1 MAEHAFP
8 QEPPQSGPD
17 QTFNFKVKDDDIV
30 DNSSWFISKIFGQLT
45 SIAHVFLEWMAL
57 LTPYCLTFAVACYLL
72 GPFSVVLG
80 KVRENVIV
88 ILYNLRMFISMI
100 FKVLTSMRYWENI
113 CVILENLCWF
123 CLQILEASKNFA
135 HSCFKWIT
143 VLASYSPTFSDYL
156 LGFFSLILLRVWE
169 NMIFILENL
178 RIIIATIFEV
188 LTNIRYWEISCAIL
202 ESLCFFTLQISDALI
217 NITHSFL
224 EFIRLLASCRSTVSC
239 YLFKSITVVVVRV
252 WEIMVAILDNL
263 HIFTAMMFEVF
274 TNIRYWEIS
283 CTIADNLRLFILKIS
298 DALTSITHHFLEFI
312 CLLVSCCSTVSCY
325 LFKSIS
331 VVVVRVWE
339 IMVAILDNL
348 RIFTAIMFEILT
360 NIRYWEISCTIAD
373 NLRLFILKIS
383 DALTSITHHFL
394 EFICLLVSCCSTVSC
409 YLFKS
414 ISVVVVSV
422 WKIMVAILDNLRIYT
437 AMMFE
442 VLTNIRYWKIT
453 CAILNNM
460 RLFILKISNVLA
472 SISHGCLQWIYL
484 LAPYCLT
491 VPCYLIESISVVLT
505 RLRDIMVAILDNLR
519 IFTSMMLE
527 VLTNIRYW
535 GISRAIL
542 DNLRLFISKTLD
554 SLTSFTHCLLEYI
567 YILASY
573 CLTVPCYVLKS
584 ISVVV
589 VKVWKRMVVILNN
602 LRIFTAMMF
611 EVLTNIR
618 YWETSCATLN
628 NLRLLI
634 LKISSAL
641 KSIIRLFLE
650 CIHILASFCL
660 TVPCY
665 VLKSISDVVF
675 RLWKIMVAILDNL
688 SIFSAMIFEVLT
700 NIRHWDIS
708 CSISDNLRL
717 FILKILDASS
727 SFTGR
732 FLEWIYLLALYCL
745 TVPCYVSTVV
755 AKLWEIITAILN
767 YLHLFILKISD
778 ALTGIT
784 HRSLEW
790 ISLLPSYCLTV
801 PCYVLKSIS
810 VVVAKLWEIL
820 AAISD
825 NLRLFIW
832 KIPEA
837 LTSIID
843 LLLKWI
849 NLPASY
855 CMITVPCFVL
865 KSISV
870 VAAKLWEIMMG
881 ILNSLRL
888 FIIGINDALTSITDH
903 LREWINLLALYCV
916 TIPFF
921 VLKSISAVVAR
932 LCEIM
937 VANLDNLRLF
947 IMKVS
952 DKLTSITHRFLEWII
967 RRMYDNDH
975 CGNKEGDQPVEGKTL
990 TARFI
995 S

>member
-1 MAEHAFP
+1 MTEHAFP
-8 QEPPQSGPD
+8 QELPQSGPD

-72 GPFSVVLG
+72 GSSSVVLG
-80 KVRENVIV
+80 KVRENMIV
-88 ILYNLRMFISMI
+88 IIYNLRMFISMI

-202 ESLCFFTLQISDALI
+202 ESLCFFTLQISNALI

-224 EFIRLLASCRSTVSC
+224 EFIRLLASCCSTVSC

-263 HIFTAMMFEVF
+263 RIFTAIMFEIL

-472 SISHGCLQWIYL
+472 SISYGCLQWIYL

-554 SLTSFTHCLLEYI
+554 SLI
-567 YILASY
+567 
-573 CLTVPCYVLKS
+573 
-584 ISVVV
+584 
-589 VKVWKRMVVILNN
+589 
-602 LRIFTAMMF
+602 
-611 EVLTNIR
+611 
-618 YWETSCATLN
+618 
-628 NLRLLI
+628 
-634 LKISSAL
+634 
-641 KSIIRLFLE
+641 
-650 CIHILASFCL
+650 
-660 TVPCY
+660 
-665 VLKSISDVVF
+665 
-675 RLWKIMVAILDNL
+675 
-688 SIFSAMIFEVLT
+688 
-700 NIRHWDIS
+700 
-708 CSISDNLRL
+708 
-717 FILKILDASS
+717 
-727 SFTGR
+727 R

-825 NLRLFIW
+825 NLRLFIL
-832 KIPEA
+832 KIPDA

-881 ILNSLRL
+881 ILDSLRL
-888 FIIGINDALTSITDH
+888 FIIGINDALTSITH
-903 LREWINLLALYCV
+903 HFLEWIYLLASYCLTV
-916 TIPFF
+916 PSY
-921 VLKSISAVVAR
+921 VLESISVFVTK
-932 LCEIM
+932 LWEMM
-937 VANLDNLRLF
+937 VALLDNLRLF

-952 DKLTSITHRFLEWII
+952 DKLTSITHRFLKWII

>member
-8 QEPPQSGPD
+8 QELPQSGPD

-224 EFIRLLASCRSTVSC
+224 EFIRLLASCCSTVSC

-472 SISHGCLQWIYL
+472 SISYGCLQWIYL

-554 SLTSFTHCLLEYI
+554 SLI
-567 YILASY
+567 
-573 CLTVPCYVLKS
+573 
-584 ISVVV
+584 
-589 VKVWKRMVVILNN
+589 
-602 LRIFTAMMF
+602 
-611 EVLTNIR
+611 
-618 YWETSCATLN
+618 
-628 NLRLLI
+628 
-634 LKISSAL
+634 
-641 KSIIRLFLE
+641 
-650 CIHILASFCL
+650 
-660 TVPCY
+660 
-665 VLKSISDVVF
+665 
-675 RLWKIMVAILDNL
+675 
-688 SIFSAMIFEVLT
+688 
-700 NIRHWDIS
+700 
-708 CSISDNLRL
+708 
-717 FILKILDASS
+717 
-727 SFTGR
+727 R

-881 ILNSLRL
+881 ILDSLRL
-888 FIIGINDALTSITDH
+888 FIIGINDALTSITH
-903 LREWINLLALYCV
+903 HFLEWIYLLASYCLTV
-916 TIPFF
+916 PSY
-921 VLKSISAVVAR
+921 VLESISVFVTK
-932 LCEIM
+932 LWEMM
-937 VANLDNLRLF
+937 VALLDNLRLF

-952 DKLTSITHRFLEWII
+952 DKLTSITHRFLKWII

>member
-8 QEPPQSGPD
+8 QELPQSGPD

-202 ESLCFFTLQISDALI
+202 ESLCFFTLQISNALI

-224 EFIRLLASCRSTVSC
+224 EFIRLLASCCSTVSC

-263 HIFTAMMFEVF
+263 RIFTAIMFEIL

-472 SISHGCLQWIYL
+472 SISYGCLQWIYL

-554 SLTSFTHCLLEYI
+554 SLI
-567 YILASY
+567 
-573 CLTVPCYVLKS
+573 
-584 ISVVV
+584 
-589 VKVWKRMVVILNN
+589 
-602 LRIFTAMMF
+602 
-611 EVLTNIR
+611 
-618 YWETSCATLN
+618 
-628 NLRLLI
+628 
-634 LKISSAL
+634 
-641 KSIIRLFLE
+641 
-650 CIHILASFCL
+650 
-660 TVPCY
+660 
-665 VLKSISDVVF
+665 
-675 RLWKIMVAILDNL
+675 
-688 SIFSAMIFEVLT
+688 
-700 NIRHWDIS
+700 
-708 CSISDNLRL
+708 
-717 FILKILDASS
+717 
-727 SFTGR
+727 R

-881 ILNSLRL
+881 ILDSLRL
-888 FIIGINDALTSITDH
+888 FIIGINDALTSITH
-903 LREWINLLALYCV
+903 HFLEWIYLLASYCLTV
-916 TIPFF
+916 PSY
-921 VLKSISAVVAR
+921 VLESISVFVTK
-932 LCEIM
+932 LWEMM
-937 VANLDNLRLF
+937 VALLDNLRLF

-952 DKLTSITHRFLEWII
+952 DKLTSITHRFLKWII

>member
-1 MAEHAFP
+1 MTEHAFP
-8 QEPPQSGPD
+8 QELPQSGPD

-100 FKVLTSMRYWENI
+100 FKVLTSMRYWENT
-113 CVILENLCWF
+113 CDILENLCWF
-123 CLQILEASKNFA
+123 CLQILKASKNFA

-143 VLASYSPTFSDYL
+143 VLASYSSTFSDYL
-156 LGFFSLILLRVWE
+156 LGFFSLILFRVWE
-169 NMIFILENL
+169 NMIFIQDNL

-202 ESLCFFTLQISDALI
+202 ESLRLFTSQISDALI

-224 EFIRLLASCRSTVSC
+224 EFIYLLASCCSTVSC
-239 YLFKSITVVVVRV
+239 YLLTSIATMVVRV

-263 HIFTAMMFEVF
+263 RIFTAMMFEVLR
-274 TNIRYWEIS
+274 NIRYWEIS
-283 CTIADNLRLFILKIS
+283 CTILDNLLLFILKIS
-298 DALTSITHHFLEFI
+298 DALTSITHRLLEFI
-312 CLLVSCCSTVSCY
+312 YLLASCCSTVSCY
-325 LFKSIS
+325 LLTSIAA
-331 VVVVRVWE
+331 VVVRVWE

-348 RIFTAIMFEILT
+348 RIFTA
-360 NIRYWEISCTIAD
+360 
-373 NLRLFILKIS
+373 
-383 DALTSITHHFL
+383 
-394 EFICLLVSCCSTVSC
+394 
-409 YLFKS
+409 
-414 ISVVVVSV
+414 
-422 WKIMVAILDNLRIYT
+422 
-437 AMMFE
+437 
-442 VLTNIRYWKIT
+442 
-453 CAILNNM
+453 
-460 RLFILKISNVLA
+460 
-472 SISHGCLQWIYL
+472 
-484 LAPYCLT
+484 
-491 VPCYLIESISVVLT
+491 
-505 RLRDIMVAILDNLR
+505 
-519 IFTSMMLE
+519 
-527 VLTNIRYW
+527 
-535 GISRAIL
+535 
-542 DNLRLFISKTLD
+542 
-554 SLTSFTHCLLEYI
+554 
-567 YILASY
+567 
-573 CLTVPCYVLKS
+573 
-584 ISVVV
+584 
-589 VKVWKRMVVILNN
+589 
-602 LRIFTAMMF
+602 MMF

-618 YWETSCATLN
+618 YWEISCATLN
-628 NLRLLI
+628 NLRWLI
-634 LKISSAL
+634 LKISSVL
-641 KSIIRLFLE
+641 KSIIHRFLE
-650 CIHILASFCL
+650 CIEILASFCL
-660 TVPCY
+660 TVPCH
-665 VLKSISDVVF
+665 VLKSISAVFF
-675 RLWKIMVAILDNL
+675 RLWKTMVAILDNL
-688 SIFSAMIFEVLT
+688 SIFSAMMFEVLT

-732 FLEWIYLLALYCL
+732 FLEWIYLLASYCL
-745 TVPCYVSTVV
+745 AVPCYISTVV
-755 AKLWEIITAILN
+755 AKLWEIIVAILN
-767 YLHLFILKISD
+767 YLRFFILKISD

-790 ISLLPSYCLTV
+790 IFLLPSYCLTV

-881 ILNSLRL
+881 ILDNLRL
-888 FIIGINDALTSITDH
+888 FIIGINDALKHHFKHHITH
-903 LREWINLLALYCV
+903 HFLEWINLLALYCV
-916 TIPFF
+916 TVPFF

-932 LCEIM
+932 LCEIL

-952 DKLTSITHRFLEWII
+952 DELTRLTRRFLEWII
-967 RRMYDNDH
+967 GRMYDNDH
-975 CGNKEGDQPVEGKTL
+975 CGTKEGDQPIEGKTL

>member
-1 MAEHAFP
+1 MTEHAFP
-8 QEPPQSGPD
+8 QELPQSGPD

-72 GPFSVVLG
+72 GSSSVVLS
-80 KVRENVIV
+80 KVRENMIV
-88 ILYNLRMFISMI
+88 IIYNLRMFISMI
-100 FKVLTSMRYWENI
+100 FKVLTSMRYWENT

-123 CLQILEASKNFA
+123 CLQILKASKNFA

-169 NMIFILENL
+169 NMIFIQDNL

-202 ESLCFFTLQISDALI
+202 ESLRLFTSQISDALI

-224 EFIRLLASCRSTVSC
+224 EFIYLLA
-239 YLFKSITVVVVRV
+239 
-252 WEIMVAILDNL
+252 
-263 HIFTAMMFEVF
+263 
-274 TNIRYWEIS
+274 
-283 CTIADNLRLFILKIS
+283 
-298 DALTSITHHFLEFI
+298 
-312 CLLVSCCSTVSCY
+312 SCCSTVSCY
-325 LFKSIS
+325 LLTSIAT
-331 VVVVRVWE
+331 VVVRVWE

-348 RIFTAIMFEILT
+348 RIFTAMMFEVLR
-360 NIRYWEISCTIAD
+360 NIRYWEISCTILD
-373 NLRLFILKIS
+373 NLLLFILKIS
-383 DALTSITHHFL
+383 DALTSITHRLL
-394 EFICLLVSCCSTVSC
+394 EFIYLLASCCSTVSC
-409 YLFKS
+409 YLLTS
-414 ISVVVVSV
+414 IATVVVRV
-422 WKIMVAILDNLRIYT
+422 W
-437 AMMFE
+437 E
-442 VLTNIRYWKIT
+442 
-453 CAILNNM
+453 
-460 RLFILKISNVLA
+460 
-472 SISHGCLQWIYL
+472 
-484 LAPYCLT
+484 
-491 VPCYLIESISVVLT
+491 
-505 RLRDIMVAILDNLR
+505 IMVAILDNLR
-519 IFTSMMLE
+519 IFTAMMFE
-527 VLTNIRYW
+527 VLRNIRYW
-535 GISRAIL
+535 EISCTIL
-542 DNLRLFISKTLD
+542 DNLLLFILKISD
-554 SLTSFTHCLLEYI
+554 ALTSITHRLLEFI
-567 YILASY
+567 YLLASCCSTVSCY
-573 CLTVPCYVLKS
+573 LLTS
-584 ISVVV
+584 IATVVV
-589 VKVWKRMVVILNN
+589 RVWEIMVAILDN

-618 YWETSCATLN
+618 YWEISCATLN
-628 NLRLLI
+628 NLRWLI

-641 KSIIRLFLE
+641 KSIIHRFLE
-650 CIHILASFCL
+650 CIDILASFCL
-660 TVPCY
+660 TVPCH
-665 VLKSISDVVF
+665 VLKSISAIFF

-688 SIFSAMIFEVLT
+688 SIFSAMMFELLT

-732 FLEWIYLLALYCL
+732 FLEWIYLLASYCL
-745 TVPCYVSTVV
+745 AVPCYISTVV
-755 AKLWEIITAILN
+755 AKLWEIIVAILN
-767 YLHLFILKISD
+767 YLRFFILKISD

-784 HRSLEW
+784 NRSLEW
-790 ISLLPSYCLTV
+790 IFLLPSYCLTV

-825 NLRLFIW
+825 NLRLFIL

-881 ILNSLRL
+881 ILDNLRL
-888 FIIGINDALTSITDH
+888 FIIGINDALKHHFKHHITH
-903 LREWINLLALYCV
+903 HFLEWINLLALYCV
-916 TIPFF
+916 TVPFF

-932 LCEIM
+932 LCEIL

-952 DKLTSITHRFLEWII
+952 DELTRLTRRFLEWII
-967 RRMYDNDH
+967 GRMYDNDH
-975 CGNKEGDQPVEGKTL
+975 CGTKEGDQPIEGKTL

>member
-1 MAEHAFP
+1 MTEHAFP
-8 QEPPQSGPD
+8 QELPQSGPD

-72 GPFSVVLG
+72 GSSSVFLG
-80 KVRENVIV
+80 KVRENMIV

-123 CLQILEASKNFA
+123 CLQILGASKNFA
-135 HSCFKWIT
+135 HSCFEWIT

-178 RIIIATIFEV
+178 RIIIASIFEV

-202 ESLCFFTLQISDALI
+202 ESLRFFTWQISDALI

-224 EFIRLLASCRSTVSC
+224 EFICLPASCRSTVSR
-239 YLFKSITVVVVRV
+239 YLLMSI
-252 WEIMVAILDNL
+252 A
-263 HIFTAMMFEVF
+263 
-274 TNIRYWEIS
+274 
-283 CTIADNLRLFILKIS
+283 
-298 DALTSITHHFLEFI
+298 
-312 CLLVSCCSTVSCY
+312 
-325 LFKSIS
+325 

-348 RIFTAIMFEILT
+348 RIFTAMMFEVLT

-414 ISVVVVSV
+414 IAVVVVRV
-422 WKIMVAILDNLRIYT
+422 WKIMVAILDSLRIYT

-453 CAILNNM
+453 CAILNNV

-472 SISHGCLQWIYL
+472 SISYVCLRWIYL

-554 SLTSFTHCLLEYI
+554 SLTSVTHCLLEYI
-567 YILASY
+567 YIY

-634 LKISSAL
+634 LKISNAL
-641 KSIIRLFLE
+641 KSIIRLCLE
-650 CIHILASFCL
+650 CIDILASFCL

-688 SIFSAMIFEVLT
+688 SIFSAMMFEVLT

-708 CSISDNLRL
+708 CSISHNLRL

-755 AKLWEIITAILN
+755 AKLWEIIMAILN
-767 YLHLFILKISD
+767 YRHLFILKISD
-778 ALTGIT
+778 VLTGIT

-825 NLRLFIW
+825 NLRLFIL
-832 KIPEA
+832 KIPET

-888 FIIGINDALTSITDH
+888 FVIGINNALTSITHH
-903 LREWINLLALYCV
+903 LREWINLLALYCITV
-916 TIPFF
+916 PFF

-952 DKLTSITHRFLEWII
+952 DKLTSITRRFLEWII

>member
-8 QEPPQSGPD
+8 QELPQSGPD

-72 GPFSVVLG
+72 GSSSVVLG
-80 KVRENVIV
+80 KVRENMIV
-88 ILYNLRMFISMI
+88 IIYNLRMFISMI

-202 ESLCFFTLQISDALI
+202 ESLRLFTSQISDALI

-224 EFIRLLASCRSTVSC
+224 EFIYLLASCCSTVSC
-239 YLFKSITVVVVRV
+239 YLLTSIATMVVRV

-263 HIFTAMMFEVF
+263 RIFTAMMFEVLR
-274 TNIRYWEIS
+274 NIRYWEIS
-283 CTIADNLRLFILKIS
+283 CTILDNLLLFILKIS
-298 DALTSITHHFLEFI
+298 DALTSITHRLLEFI
-312 CLLVSCCSTVSCY
+312 YLLASCCSTVSCY
-325 LFKSIS
+325 LLTSIAA
-331 VVVVRVWE
+331 VVVRVWE

-348 RIFTAIMFEILT
+348 RIFTA
-360 NIRYWEISCTIAD
+360 
-373 NLRLFILKIS
+373 
-383 DALTSITHHFL
+383 
-394 EFICLLVSCCSTVSC
+394 
-409 YLFKS
+409 
-414 ISVVVVSV
+414 
-422 WKIMVAILDNLRIYT
+422 
-437 AMMFE
+437 
-442 VLTNIRYWKIT
+442 
-453 CAILNNM
+453 
-460 RLFILKISNVLA
+460 
-472 SISHGCLQWIYL
+472 
-484 LAPYCLT
+484 
-491 VPCYLIESISVVLT
+491 
-505 RLRDIMVAILDNLR
+505 
-519 IFTSMMLE
+519 
-527 VLTNIRYW
+527 
-535 GISRAIL
+535 
-542 DNLRLFISKTLD
+542 
-554 SLTSFTHCLLEYI
+554 
-567 YILASY
+567 
-573 CLTVPCYVLKS
+573 
-584 ISVVV
+584 
-589 VKVWKRMVVILNN
+589 
-602 LRIFTAMMF
+602 MMF

-618 YWETSCATLN
+618 YWEISCATLN
-628 NLRLLI
+628 NLRWLI
-634 LKISSAL
+634 LKISSVL
-641 KSIIRLFLE
+641 KSIIHRFLE
-650 CIHILASFCL
+650 CIEILASFCL
-660 TVPCY
+660 TVPCH
-665 VLKSISDVVF
+665 VLKSISAVFF
-675 RLWKIMVAILDNL
+675 RLWKTMVAILDNL
-688 SIFSAMIFEVLT
+688 SIFSAMMFEVLT

-732 FLEWIYLLALYCL
+732 FLEWIYLLASYCL
-745 TVPCYVSTVV
+745 AVPCYISTVV
-755 AKLWEIITAILN
+755 AKLWEIIVAILN
-767 YLHLFILKISD
+767 YLRFFILKISD

-790 ISLLPSYCLTV
+790 IFLLPSYCLTV

-825 NLRLFIW
+825 NLRLFIL
-832 KIPEA
+832 KIPDA

-881 ILNSLRL
+881 ILDNLRL
-888 FIIGINDALTSITDH
+888 FIIGINDALKHHFKHHITH
-903 LREWINLLALYCV
+903 HFLEWINLLALYCV
-916 TIPFF
+916 TVPFF

-932 LCEIM
+932 LCEIL

-952 DKLTSITHRFLEWII
+952 DELTRLTRRFLEWII
-967 RRMYDNDH
+967 GRMYDNDH
-975 CGNKEGDQPVEGKTL
+975 CGTKEGDQPIEGKTL

>member
-8 QEPPQSGPD
+8 QELPQSGPD

-100 FKVLTSMRYWENI
+100 FKVLTSMRYWENT
-113 CVILENLCWF
+113 CVIMENLCWF
-123 CLQILEASKNFA
+123 CLQILKASKNFA

-143 VLASYSPTFSDYL
+143 VLASYSPTFSYYL

-169 NMIFILENL
+169 NMIFIQDNL

-202 ESLCFFTLQISDALI
+202 ESLRLFTSQISDALI

-224 EFIRLLASCRSTVSC
+224 EFVCLLASCRSTVSC
-239 YLFKSITVVVVRV
+239 YLFKSIAVVVVGV

-263 HIFTAMMFEVF
+263 CIFTAMMFEVLR
-274 TNIRYWEIS
+274 NIRYWEIS
-283 CTIADNLRLFILKIS
+283 CTILDNLLLFILKIS
-298 DALTSITHHFLEFI
+298 DALTSITHRLLEFI
-312 CLLVSCCSTVSCY
+312 YLLASCCSTVSCY
-325 LFKSIS
+325 LLTSIAA
-331 VVVVRVWE
+331 VVVRVWE

-348 RIFTAIMFEILT
+348 RIFTA
-360 NIRYWEISCTIAD
+360 
-373 NLRLFILKIS
+373 
-383 DALTSITHHFL
+383 
-394 EFICLLVSCCSTVSC
+394 
-409 YLFKS
+409 
-414 ISVVVVSV
+414 
-422 WKIMVAILDNLRIYT
+422 
-437 AMMFE
+437 
-442 VLTNIRYWKIT
+442 
-453 CAILNNM
+453 
-460 RLFILKISNVLA
+460 
-472 SISHGCLQWIYL
+472 
-484 LAPYCLT
+484 
-491 VPCYLIESISVVLT
+491 
-505 RLRDIMVAILDNLR
+505 
-519 IFTSMMLE
+519 
-527 VLTNIRYW
+527 
-535 GISRAIL
+535 
-542 DNLRLFISKTLD
+542 
-554 SLTSFTHCLLEYI
+554 
-567 YILASY
+567 
-573 CLTVPCYVLKS
+573 
-584 ISVVV
+584 
-589 VKVWKRMVVILNN
+589 
-602 LRIFTAMMF
+602 MMF

-618 YWETSCATLN
+618 YWEISCATLN

-641 KSIIRLFLE
+641 KSIIHRFLE
-650 CIHILASFCL
+650 CIDILASFCL
-660 TVPCY
+660 TVPCH
-665 VLKSISDVVF
+665 VLKSISAVFF
-675 RLWKIMVAILDNL
+675 RLWKIMVAILDSL
-688 SIFSAMIFEVLT
+688 SIFSAMMFEVLT

-732 FLEWIYLLALYCL
+732 FLEWIYLLASYCL
-745 TVPCYVSTVV
+745 AVPCYISTVV
-755 AKLWEIITAILN
+755 AKLWEIIVAILI
-767 YLHLFILKISD
+767 YLRFFILKISD

-790 ISLLPSYCLTV
+790 IFLLPSYCLTV

-825 NLRLFIW
+825 NLRLFIL
-832 KIPEA
+832 KIPDA

-881 ILNSLRL
+881 ILDNLRL
-888 FIIGINDALTSITDH
+888 FIIGINDALRHHFKHHITH
-903 LREWINLLALYCV
+903 HFLEWINLLALYCV
-916 TIPFF
+916 TVPFF

-932 LCEIM
+932 LCEIL

-952 DKLTSITHRFLEWII
+952 DELTRLTRRFLEWII
-967 RRMYDNDH
+967 GRMYDNDH
-975 CGNKEGDQPVEGKTL
+975 CGTKEGDQPIEGKTL

>member
-1 MAEHAFP
+1 MTEHAFP
-8 QEPPQSGPD
+8 QELPQSGPD

-72 GPFSVVLG
+72 GSSSVVLG
-80 KVRENVIV
+80 KVRENMIV
-88 ILYNLRMFISMI
+88 IIYNLRMFISMI

-202 ESLCFFTLQISDALI
+202 ESLRLFTSQISDALI

-224 EFIRLLASCRSTVSC
+224 EFIYLLASCCSTVSC
-239 YLFKSITVVVVRV
+239 YLLTSIATMVVRV

-263 HIFTAMMFEVF
+263 RIFTAMMFEVLR
-274 TNIRYWEIS
+274 NIRYWEIS
-283 CTIADNLRLFILKIS
+283 CTILDNLLLFILKIS
-298 DALTSITHHFLEFI
+298 DALTSITHRLLEFI
-312 CLLVSCCSTVSCY
+312 YLLASCCSTVSCY
-325 LFKSIS
+325 LLTSIAA
-331 VVVVRVWE
+331 VVVRVWE

-348 RIFTAIMFEILT
+348 RIFTA
-360 NIRYWEISCTIAD
+360 
-373 NLRLFILKIS
+373 
-383 DALTSITHHFL
+383 
-394 EFICLLVSCCSTVSC
+394 
-409 YLFKS
+409 
-414 ISVVVVSV
+414 
-422 WKIMVAILDNLRIYT
+422 
-437 AMMFE
+437 
-442 VLTNIRYWKIT
+442 
-453 CAILNNM
+453 
-460 RLFILKISNVLA
+460 
-472 SISHGCLQWIYL
+472 
-484 LAPYCLT
+484 
-491 VPCYLIESISVVLT
+491 
-505 RLRDIMVAILDNLR
+505 
-519 IFTSMMLE
+519 
-527 VLTNIRYW
+527 
-535 GISRAIL
+535 
-542 DNLRLFISKTLD
+542 
-554 SLTSFTHCLLEYI
+554 
-567 YILASY
+567 
-573 CLTVPCYVLKS
+573 
-584 ISVVV
+584 
-589 VKVWKRMVVILNN
+589 
-602 LRIFTAMMF
+602 MMF

-618 YWETSCATLN
+618 YWEISCATLN
-628 NLRLLI
+628 NLRWLI
-634 LKISSAL
+634 LKISSVL
-641 KSIIRLFLE
+641 KSIIHRFLE
-650 CIHILASFCL
+650 CIEILASFCL
-660 TVPCY
+660 TVPCH
-665 VLKSISDVVF
+665 VLKSISAVFF
-675 RLWKIMVAILDNL
+675 RLWKTMVAILDNL
-688 SIFSAMIFEVLT
+688 SIFSAMMFEVLT

-732 FLEWIYLLALYCL
+732 FLEWIYLLASYCL
-745 TVPCYVSTVV
+745 AVPCYISTVV
-755 AKLWEIITAILN
+755 AKLWEIIVAILN
-767 YLHLFILKISD
+767 YLRFFILKISD

-790 ISLLPSYCLTV
+790 IFLLPSYCLTV

-825 NLRLFIW
+825 NLRLFIL
-832 KIPEA
+832 KIPDA

-881 ILNSLRL
+881 ILDNLRL
-888 FIIGINDALTSITDH
+888 FIIGINDALKHHFKHHITH
-903 LREWINLLALYCV
+903 HFLEWINLLALYCV
-916 TIPFF
+916 TVPFF

-932 LCEIM
+932 LCEIL

-952 DKLTSITHRFLEWII
+952 DELTRLTRRFLEWII
-967 RRMYDNDH
+967 GRMYDNDH
-975 CGNKEGDQPVEGKTL
+975 CGTKEGDQPIEGKTL

>member
-1 MAEHAFP
+1 M
-8 QEPPQSGPD
+8 
-17 QTFNFKVKDDDIV
+17 
-30 DNSSWFISKIFGQLT
+30 
-45 SIAHVFLEWMAL
+45 
-57 LTPYCLTFAVACYLL
+57 
-72 GPFSVVLG
+72 
-80 KVRENVIV
+80 IV

-100 FKVLTSMRYWENI
+100 FKVLTSRRYWENI

-123 CLQILEASKNFA
+123 CLQILGASKNFA
-135 HSCFKWIT
+135 HSCFEWIT

-178 RIIIATIFEV
+178 RIIIASIFEV

-202 ESLCFFTLQISDALI
+202 ESLRFFTWQISDALI

-224 EFIRLLASCRSTVSC
+224 EFICLPASCRSTVSR
-239 YLFKSITVVVVRV
+239 YLLMSI
-252 WEIMVAILDNL
+252 A
-263 HIFTAMMFEVF
+263 
-274 TNIRYWEIS
+274 
-283 CTIADNLRLFILKIS
+283 
-298 DALTSITHHFLEFI
+298 
-312 CLLVSCCSTVSCY
+312 
-325 LFKSIS
+325 

-348 RIFTAIMFEILT
+348 RIFTA
-360 NIRYWEISCTIAD
+360 
-373 NLRLFILKIS
+373 
-383 DALTSITHHFL
+383 
-394 EFICLLVSCCSTVSC
+394 
-409 YLFKS
+409 
-414 ISVVVVSV
+414 
-422 WKIMVAILDNLRIYT
+422 
-437 AMMFE
+437 
-442 VLTNIRYWKIT
+442 
-453 CAILNNM
+453 
-460 RLFILKISNVLA
+460 
-472 SISHGCLQWIYL
+472 
-484 LAPYCLT
+484 
-491 VPCYLIESISVVLT
+491 
-505 RLRDIMVAILDNLR
+505 
-519 IFTSMMLE
+519 MMLE

-554 SLTSFTHCLLEYI
+554 SLTSVTHCLLEYI
-567 YILASY
+567 YIY

-634 LKISSAL
+634 LKISNAL
-641 KSIIRLFLE
+641 KSIIRLCLE
-650 CIHILASFCL
+650 CIDILASFCL

-688 SIFSAMIFEVLT
+688 SIFSAMMFEVLT

-755 AKLWEIITAILN
+755 AKLWEIIMATLN

-825 NLRLFIW
+825 NLRLFIL
-832 KIPEA
+832 KIPET

-870 VAAKLWEIMMG
+870 VAPKLWEIMMG

-888 FIIGINDALTSITDH
+888 FVIGINNALTSITHH
-903 LREWINLLALYCV
+903 LREWINLLALYCITV
-916 TIPFF
+916 PFF

-952 DKLTSITHRFLEWII
+952 DKLTSITHRYLEWII

>member
-8 QEPPQSGPD
+8 QELPQSGPD
-17 QTFNFKVKDDDIV
+17 QTFNFKVKHDDIV
-30 DNSSWFISKIFGQLT
+30 DNSSWFISKIFGQFT

-72 GPFSVVLG
+72 GSSSVVLG
-80 KVRENVIV
+80 KVRENMIV

-100 FKVLTSMRYWENI
+100 FKVLTSRRYWENI

-202 ESLCFFTLQISDALI
+202 ESLCFFTLQISNALI

-224 EFIRLLASCRSTVSC
+224 EFIRLLASCCSTVSC

-472 SISHGCLQWIYL
+472 SISYGCLQWIYL

-554 SLTSFTHCLLEYI
+554 SLI
-567 YILASY
+567 
-573 CLTVPCYVLKS
+573 
-584 ISVVV
+584 
-589 VKVWKRMVVILNN
+589 
-602 LRIFTAMMF
+602 
-611 EVLTNIR
+611 
-618 YWETSCATLN
+618 
-628 NLRLLI
+628 
-634 LKISSAL
+634 
-641 KSIIRLFLE
+641 
-650 CIHILASFCL
+650 
-660 TVPCY
+660 
-665 VLKSISDVVF
+665 
-675 RLWKIMVAILDNL
+675 
-688 SIFSAMIFEVLT
+688 
-700 NIRHWDIS
+700 
-708 CSISDNLRL
+708 
-717 FILKILDASS
+717 
-727 SFTGR
+727 R

-881 ILNSLRL
+881 ILDSLRL
-888 FIIGINDALTSITDH
+888 FIIGINDALTSITH
-903 LREWINLLALYCV
+903 HFLEWIYLLASYCLTV
-916 TIPFF
+916 PSY
-921 VLKSISAVVAR
+921 VLESISVFVTK
-932 LCEIM
+932 LWEMM
-937 VANLDNLRLF
+937 VALLDNLRLF

-952 DKLTSITHRFLEWII
+952 DKLTSITHRFLKWII

>member
-8 QEPPQSGPD
+8 QELPQSGPD

-224 EFIRLLASCRSTVSC
+224 EFIRLLASCCSTVSC

-472 SISHGCLQWIYL
+472 SISYGCLQWIYL

-554 SLTSFTHCLLEYI
+554 SLI
-567 YILASY
+567 
-573 CLTVPCYVLKS
+573 
-584 ISVVV
+584 
-589 VKVWKRMVVILNN
+589 
-602 LRIFTAMMF
+602 
-611 EVLTNIR
+611 
-618 YWETSCATLN
+618 
-628 NLRLLI
+628 
-634 LKISSAL
+634 
-641 KSIIRLFLE
+641 
-650 CIHILASFCL
+650 
-660 TVPCY
+660 
-665 VLKSISDVVF
+665 
-675 RLWKIMVAILDNL
+675 
-688 SIFSAMIFEVLT
+688 
-700 NIRHWDIS
+700 
-708 CSISDNLRL
+708 
-717 FILKILDASS
+717 
-727 SFTGR
+727 R

-881 ILNSLRL
+881 ILDSLRL
-888 FIIGINDALTSITDH
+888 FIIGINDALTSITH
-903 LREWINLLALYCV
+903 HFLEWIYLLASYCLTV
-916 TIPFF
+916 PSY
-921 VLKSISAVVAR
+921 VLESISVFVTK
-932 LCEIM
+932 LWEMM
-937 VANLDNLRLF
+937 VALLDNLRLF

-952 DKLTSITHRFLEWII
+952 DKLTSITHRFLKWII
-967 RRMYDNDH
+967 RCMYDNDH
-975 CGNKEGDQPVEGKTL
+975 CGNKECDQPVEGKTL

>member
-1 MAEHAFP
+1 MTEHAFP
-8 QEPPQSGPD
+8 QELPQSGPD

-72 GPFSVVLG
+72 GSSSVFLG
-80 KVRENVIV
+80 KVRENMIV

-123 CLQILEASKNFA
+123 CLQILGASKNFA
-135 HSCFKWIT
+135 HSCFEWIT

-169 NMIFILENL
+169 NMIFFLENL
-178 RIIIATIFEV
+178 RIIIASIFEV

-224 EFIRLLASCRSTVSC
+224 EFIRLLASCCSTVSC

-263 HIFTAMMFEVF
+263 RIFTAMMFEV
-274 TNIRYWEIS
+274 
-283 CTIADNLRLFILKIS
+283 
-298 DALTSITHHFLEFI
+298 
-312 CLLVSCCSTVSCY
+312 
-325 LFKSIS
+325 
-331 VVVVRVWE
+331 
-339 IMVAILDNL
+339 
-348 RIFTAIMFEILT
+348 LT

-414 ISVVVVSV
+414 IAVVVVRV
-422 WKIMVAILDNLRIYT
+422 WKIMVAILDSLRIYT

-453 CAILNNM
+453 CAILNNV

-472 SISHGCLQWIYL
+472 SISYVCLRWIYL

-554 SLTSFTHCLLEYI
+554 SLTSVTHCLLEYI
-567 YILASY
+567 YIY

-634 LKISSAL
+634 LKISNAL
-641 KSIIRLFLE
+641 KSIIRLCLE
-650 CIHILASFCL
+650 CIDILASFCL

-688 SIFSAMIFEVLT
+688 SIFSAMMFEVLT

-708 CSISDNLRL
+708 CSISHNLRL

-755 AKLWEIITAILN
+755 AKLWEIIMAILN
-767 YLHLFILKISD
+767 YRHLFILKISD
-778 ALTGIT
+778 VLTGIT

-825 NLRLFIW
+825 NLRLFIL
-832 KIPEA
+832 KIPET

-888 FIIGINDALTSITDH
+888 FVIGINNALTSITHH
-903 LREWINLLALYCV
+903 LREWINLLALYCITV
-916 TIPFF
+916 PFF

-952 DKLTSITHRFLEWII
+952 DKLTSITRRFLEWII

>member
-8 QEPPQSGPD
+8 QELPQSGPD

-224 EFIRLLASCRSTVSC
+224 EFIRLLASCCSTVSC

-263 HIFTAMMFEVF
+263 RIFTAIMFEIL

-460 RLFILKISNVLA
+460 RLFILKISNVLV
-472 SISHGCLQWIYL
+472 SISYGCLQWIYL

-554 SLTSFTHCLLEYI
+554 SLI
-567 YILASY
+567 
-573 CLTVPCYVLKS
+573 
-584 ISVVV
+584 
-589 VKVWKRMVVILNN
+589 
-602 LRIFTAMMF
+602 
-611 EVLTNIR
+611 
-618 YWETSCATLN
+618 
-628 NLRLLI
+628 
-634 LKISSAL
+634 
-641 KSIIRLFLE
+641 
-650 CIHILASFCL
+650 
-660 TVPCY
+660 
-665 VLKSISDVVF
+665 
-675 RLWKIMVAILDNL
+675 
-688 SIFSAMIFEVLT
+688 
-700 NIRHWDIS
+700 
-708 CSISDNLRL
+708 
-717 FILKILDASS
+717 
-727 SFTGR
+727 R

-881 ILNSLRL
+881 ILDSLRL
-888 FIIGINDALTSITDH
+888 FIIGINDALTSITH
-903 LREWINLLALYCV
+903 HFLEWIYLLASYCLTV
-916 TIPFF
+916 PSY
-921 VLKSISAVVAR
+921 VLESISVFVTK
-932 LCEIM
+932 LWEMM
-937 VANLDNLRLF
+937 VALLDNLRLF

-952 DKLTSITHRFLEWII
+952 DKLTSITHRFLKWII

>member
-1 MAEHAFP
+1 MTEHAFP
-8 QEPPQSGPD
+8 QELPQSGPD

-45 SIAHVFLEWMAL
+45 SISHVFLEWMAL
-57 LTPYCLTFAVACYLL
+57 FTPYCLTFAVACYLL
-72 GPFSVVLG
+72 GSSSVVLG
-80 KVRENVIV
+80 KVRENMIV
-88 ILYNLRMFISMI
+88 IIYNLRMFISMI
-100 FKVLTSMRYWENI
+100 FKVLTSMRYWENT
-113 CVILENLCWF
+113 CVIMENLCWF
-123 CLQILEASKNFA
+123 CLQILKASKNFA

-143 VLASYSPTFSDYL
+143 VLASYSPTFSYYL

-178 RIIIATIFEV
+178 RIIIASIFEV

-202 ESLCFFTLQISDALI
+202 ESLRLFTSQISDALI

-224 EFIRLLASCRSTVSC
+224 EFVCLLASCRSTVSC
-239 YLFKSITVVVVRV
+239 YLFKSIAVVVVGV

-263 HIFTAMMFEVF
+263 CIFTAMMFEVLR
-274 TNIRYWEIS
+274 NIRYWEIS
-283 CTIADNLRLFILKIS
+283 CTILDNLLLFILKIS
-298 DALTSITHHFLEFI
+298 DALTSITHRLLEFI
-312 CLLVSCCSTVSCY
+312 YLLASCCSTVSCY
-325 LFKSIS
+325 LLTSIAA
-331 VVVVRVWE
+331 VVVRVWE

-348 RIFTAIMFEILT
+348 RIFTA
-360 NIRYWEISCTIAD
+360 
-373 NLRLFILKIS
+373 
-383 DALTSITHHFL
+383 
-394 EFICLLVSCCSTVSC
+394 
-409 YLFKS
+409 
-414 ISVVVVSV
+414 
-422 WKIMVAILDNLRIYT
+422 
-437 AMMFE
+437 
-442 VLTNIRYWKIT
+442 
-453 CAILNNM
+453 
-460 RLFILKISNVLA
+460 
-472 SISHGCLQWIYL
+472 
-484 LAPYCLT
+484 
-491 VPCYLIESISVVLT
+491 
-505 RLRDIMVAILDNLR
+505 
-519 IFTSMMLE
+519 
-527 VLTNIRYW
+527 
-535 GISRAIL
+535 
-542 DNLRLFISKTLD
+542 
-554 SLTSFTHCLLEYI
+554 
-567 YILASY
+567 
-573 CLTVPCYVLKS
+573 
-584 ISVVV
+584 
-589 VKVWKRMVVILNN
+589 
-602 LRIFTAMMF
+602 MMF

-618 YWETSCATLN
+618 YWEISCATLN

-641 KSIIRLFLE
+641 KSIIHRFLE
-650 CIHILASFCL
+650 CIDILASFCL
-660 TVPCY
+660 TVPCH
-665 VLKSISDVVF
+665 VLKSISAVFF

-688 SIFSAMIFEVLT
+688 SIFSAMMFEVLT

-755 AKLWEIITAILN
+755 AKLWEIIIAILN

-790 ISLLPSYCLTV
+790 ISLRPSYCLTV

-825 NLRLFIW
+825 NLRLFIL
-832 KIPEA
+832 KIPET

-881 ILNSLRL
+881 ILDNLRL
-888 FIIGINDALTSITDH
+888 FIIGINDALRHHFKHHITH
-903 LREWINLLALYCV
+903 HFLEWINLLALYCV
-916 TIPFF
+916 TVPFF

-932 LCEIM
+932 LCEIL

-952 DKLTSITHRFLEWII
+952 DELTRLTRRFLEWII
-967 RRMYDNDH
+967 GRMYDNDH
-975 CGNKEGDQPVEGKTL
+975 CGTKEGDQPIEGKTL

>member
-274 TNIRYWEIS
+274 
-283 CTIADNLRLFILKIS
+283 
-298 DALTSITHHFLEFI
+298 
-312 CLLVSCCSTVSCY
+312 
-325 LFKSIS
+325 
-331 VVVVRVWE
+331 
-339 IMVAILDNL
+339 
-348 RIFTAIMFEILT
+348 T

-937 VANLDNLRLF
+937 MANLDNLRLF

>member
-8 QEPPQSGPD
+8 QELPQSGPD

-224 EFIRLLASCRSTVSC
+224 EFIRLLASCCSTVSC

-460 RLFILKISNVLA
+460 RFFILKISNVLA
-472 SISHGCLQWIYL
+472 SISYGCLQWIYL

-554 SLTSFTHCLLEYI
+554 SLI
-567 YILASY
+567 
-573 CLTVPCYVLKS
+573 
-584 ISVVV
+584 
-589 VKVWKRMVVILNN
+589 
-602 LRIFTAMMF
+602 
-611 EVLTNIR
+611 
-618 YWETSCATLN
+618 
-628 NLRLLI
+628 
-634 LKISSAL
+634 
-641 KSIIRLFLE
+641 
-650 CIHILASFCL
+650 
-660 TVPCY
+660 
-665 VLKSISDVVF
+665 
-675 RLWKIMVAILDNL
+675 
-688 SIFSAMIFEVLT
+688 
-700 NIRHWDIS
+700 
-708 CSISDNLRL
+708 
-717 FILKILDASS
+717 
-727 SFTGR
+727 R

-881 ILNSLRL
+881 ILDSLRL
-888 FIIGINDALTSITDH
+888 FIIGINDALTSITH
-903 LREWINLLALYCV
+903 HFLEWIYLLASYCLTV
-916 TIPFF
+916 PSY
-921 VLKSISAVVAR
+921 VLESISVFVTK
-932 LCEIM
+932 LWEMM
-937 VANLDNLRLF
+937 VALLDNLRLF

-952 DKLTSITHRFLEWII
+952 DKLTSITHRFLKWII

>member
-8 QEPPQSGPD
+8 QELPQSGPD

-224 EFIRLLASCRSTVSC
+224 EFIRLLASCCSTVSC

-472 SISHGCLQWIYL
+472 SISYGCLQWIYL

-554 SLTSFTHCLLEYI
+554 SLI
-567 YILASY
+567 
-573 CLTVPCYVLKS
+573 
-584 ISVVV
+584 
-589 VKVWKRMVVILNN
+589 
-602 LRIFTAMMF
+602 
-611 EVLTNIR
+611 
-618 YWETSCATLN
+618 
-628 NLRLLI
+628 
-634 LKISSAL
+634 
-641 KSIIRLFLE
+641 
-650 CIHILASFCL
+650 
-660 TVPCY
+660 
-665 VLKSISDVVF
+665 
-675 RLWKIMVAILDNL
+675 
-688 SIFSAMIFEVLT
+688 
-700 NIRHWDIS
+700 
-708 CSISDNLRL
+708 
-717 FILKILDASS
+717 
-727 SFTGR
+727 R

-767 YLHLFILKISD
+767 YLYLFILKISD

-832 KIPEA
+832 KITEA

-881 ILNSLRL
+881 ILDSLRL
-888 FIIGINDALTSITDH
+888 FIIGINDALTSITH
-903 LREWINLLALYCV
+903 HFLEWIYLLASYCLTV
-916 TIPFF
+916 PSY
-921 VLKSISAVVAR
+921 VLESISVFVTK
-932 LCEIM
+932 LWEMM
-937 VANLDNLRLF
+937 VALLDNLRLF

-952 DKLTSITHRFLEWII
+952 DKLTSITHRFLKWII

>member
-8 QEPPQSGPD
+8 QELPQSGPD

-100 FKVLTSMRYWENI
+100 FKVLTSRRYWENI

-202 ESLCFFTLQISDALI
+202 ESLCFFTLQISNALI

-224 EFIRLLASCRSTVSC
+224 EFIRLLASCCSTVSC

-472 SISHGCLQWIYL
+472 SISYGCLQWIYL

-554 SLTSFTHCLLEYI
+554 SLI
-567 YILASY
+567 
-573 CLTVPCYVLKS
+573 
-584 ISVVV
+584 
-589 VKVWKRMVVILNN
+589 
-602 LRIFTAMMF
+602 
-611 EVLTNIR
+611 
-618 YWETSCATLN
+618 
-628 NLRLLI
+628 
-634 LKISSAL
+634 
-641 KSIIRLFLE
+641 
-650 CIHILASFCL
+650 
-660 TVPCY
+660 
-665 VLKSISDVVF
+665 
-675 RLWKIMVAILDNL
+675 
-688 SIFSAMIFEVLT
+688 
-700 NIRHWDIS
+700 
-708 CSISDNLRL
+708 
-717 FILKILDASS
+717 
-727 SFTGR
+727 R

-881 ILNSLRL
+881 ILDSLRL
-888 FIIGINDALTSITDH
+888 FIIGINDALTSITH
-903 LREWINLLALYCV
+903 HFLEWIYLLASYCLTV
-916 TIPFF
+916 PSY
-921 VLKSISAVVAR
+921 VLESISVFVTK
-932 LCEIM
+932 LWEMM
-937 VANLDNLRLF
+937 VALLDNLRLF

-952 DKLTSITHRFLEWII
+952 DKLTSITHRFLKWII

>member
-8 QEPPQSGPD
+8 QELPQSGPD

-224 EFIRLLASCRSTVSC
+224 EFIRLLASCCSTVSC

-472 SISHGCLQWIYL
+472 SISYGCLQWIYL

-554 SLTSFTHCLLEYI
+554 SLI
-567 YILASY
+567 
-573 CLTVPCYVLKS
+573 
-584 ISVVV
+584 
-589 VKVWKRMVVILNN
+589 
-602 LRIFTAMMF
+602 
-611 EVLTNIR
+611 
-618 YWETSCATLN
+618 
-628 NLRLLI
+628 
-634 LKISSAL
+634 
-641 KSIIRLFLE
+641 
-650 CIHILASFCL
+650 
-660 TVPCY
+660 
-665 VLKSISDVVF
+665 
-675 RLWKIMVAILDNL
+675 
-688 SIFSAMIFEVLT
+688 
-700 NIRHWDIS
+700 
-708 CSISDNLRL
+708 
-717 FILKILDASS
+717 
-727 SFTGR
+727 R

-832 KIPEA
+832 NIPEA

-881 ILNSLRL
+881 ILDSLRL
-888 FIIGINDALTSITDH
+888 FIIGINDALTSITH
-903 LREWINLLALYCV
+903 HFLEWIYLLASYCLTV
-916 TIPFF
+916 PSY
-921 VLKSISAVVAR
+921 VLESISVFVTK
-932 LCEIM
+932 LWEMM
-937 VANLDNLRLF
+937 VALLDNLRLF

-952 DKLTSITHRFLEWII
+952 DKLTSITHRFLKWII

>member
-8 QEPPQSGPD
+8 QELPQSGPD

-123 CLQILEASKNFA
+123 CLQILEASKNFS

-224 EFIRLLASCRSTVSC
+224 EFIRLLASCCSTVSC

-472 SISHGCLQWIYL
+472 SISYGCLQWIYL

-554 SLTSFTHCLLEYI
+554 SLI
-567 YILASY
+567 
-573 CLTVPCYVLKS
+573 
-584 ISVVV
+584 
-589 VKVWKRMVVILNN
+589 
-602 LRIFTAMMF
+602 
-611 EVLTNIR
+611 
-618 YWETSCATLN
+618 
-628 NLRLLI
+628 
-634 LKISSAL
+634 
-641 KSIIRLFLE
+641 
-650 CIHILASFCL
+650 
-660 TVPCY
+660 
-665 VLKSISDVVF
+665 
-675 RLWKIMVAILDNL
+675 
-688 SIFSAMIFEVLT
+688 
-700 NIRHWDIS
+700 
-708 CSISDNLRL
+708 
-717 FILKILDASS
+717 
-727 SFTGR
+727 R

-881 ILNSLRL
+881 ILDSLRL
-888 FIIGINDALTSITDH
+888 FIIGINDALTSITH
-903 LREWINLLALYCV
+903 HFLEWIYLLASYCLTV
-916 TIPFF
+916 PSY
-921 VLKSISAVVAR
+921 VLESISVFVTK
-932 LCEIM
+932 LWEMM
-937 VANLDNLRLF
+937 VALLDNLRLF

-952 DKLTSITHRFLEWII
+952 DKLTSITHRFLKWII

>member
-1 MAEHAFP
+1 MTEHAFP
-8 QEPPQSGPD
+8 QELPQSGPD

-72 GPFSVVLG
+72 GSSSVFLG
-80 KVRENVIV
+80 KVRENMIV

-100 FKVLTSMRYWENI
+100 FKVLTSRRYWENI

-123 CLQILEASKNFA
+123 CLQILGASKNFA
-135 HSCFKWIT
+135 HSCFEWIT

-178 RIIIATIFEV
+178 RIIIASIFEV

-202 ESLCFFTLQISDALI
+202 ESLRFFTWQISDALI

-224 EFIRLLASCRSTVSC
+224 EFICLPASCRSTVSR
-239 YLFKSITVVVVRV
+239 YLLMSI
-252 WEIMVAILDNL
+252 A
-263 HIFTAMMFEVF
+263 
-274 TNIRYWEIS
+274 
-283 CTIADNLRLFILKIS
+283 
-298 DALTSITHHFLEFI
+298 
-312 CLLVSCCSTVSCY
+312 
-325 LFKSIS
+325 

-348 RIFTAIMFEILT
+348 RIF
-360 NIRYWEISCTIAD
+360 
-373 NLRLFILKIS
+373 
-383 DALTSITHHFL
+383 
-394 EFICLLVSCCSTVSC
+394 
-409 YLFKS
+409 
-414 ISVVVVSV
+414 
-422 WKIMVAILDNLRIYT
+422 T

-453 CAILNNM
+453 CAILNNV

-472 SISHGCLQWIYL
+472 SISYVCLRWIYL

-554 SLTSFTHCLLEYI
+554 SLTSVTHCLLEYI
-567 YILASY
+567 YIY

-634 LKISSAL
+634 LKISNAL
-641 KSIIRLFLE
+641 KSIIRLCLE
-650 CIHILASFCL
+650 CIDILASFCL

-688 SIFSAMIFEVLT
+688 SIFSAMMFEVLT

-755 AKLWEIITAILN
+755 AKLWEIIMATLN

-825 NLRLFIW
+825 NLRLFIL
-832 KIPEA
+832 KIPET

-888 FIIGINDALTSITDH
+888 FVIGINNALTSITHH
-903 LREWINLLALYCV
+903 LREWINLLALYCITV
-916 TIPFF
+916 PFF

-952 DKLTSITHRFLEWII
+952 DKLTSITHRYLEWII

>member
-1 MAEHAFP
+1 
-8 QEPPQSGPD
+8 
-17 QTFNFKVKDDDIV
+17 
-30 DNSSWFISKIFGQLT
+30 
-45 SIAHVFLEWMAL
+45 
-57 LTPYCLTFAVACYLL
+57 
-72 GPFSVVLG
+72 
-80 KVRENVIV
+80 
-88 ILYNLRMFISMI
+88 
-100 FKVLTSMRYWENI
+100 
-113 CVILENLCWF
+113 
-123 CLQILEASKNFA
+123 
-135 HSCFKWIT
+135 
-143 VLASYSPTFSDYL
+143 
-156 LGFFSLILLRVWE
+156 
-169 NMIFILENL
+169 
-178 RIIIATIFEV
+178 
-188 LTNIRYWEISCAIL
+188 
-202 ESLCFFTLQISDALI
+202 
-217 NITHSFL
+217 
-224 EFIRLLASCRSTVSC
+224 
-239 YLFKSITVVVVRV
+239 
-252 WEIMVAILDNL
+252 
-263 HIFTAMMFEVF
+263 
-274 TNIRYWEIS
+274 
-283 CTIADNLRLFILKIS
+283 
-298 DALTSITHHFLEFI
+298 
-312 CLLVSCCSTVSCY
+312 
-325 LFKSIS
+325 
-331 VVVVRVWE
+331 
-339 IMVAILDNL
+339 MVAILDNL

-472 SISHGCLQWIYL
+472 SISYGCLQWIYL

-554 SLTSFTHCLLEYI
+554 SLI
-567 YILASY
+567 
-573 CLTVPCYVLKS
+573 
-584 ISVVV
+584 
-589 VKVWKRMVVILNN
+589 
-602 LRIFTAMMF
+602 
-611 EVLTNIR
+611 
-618 YWETSCATLN
+618 
-628 NLRLLI
+628 
-634 LKISSAL
+634 
-641 KSIIRLFLE
+641 
-650 CIHILASFCL
+650 
-660 TVPCY
+660 
-665 VLKSISDVVF
+665 
-675 RLWKIMVAILDNL
+675 
-688 SIFSAMIFEVLT
+688 
-700 NIRHWDIS
+700 
-708 CSISDNLRL
+708 
-717 FILKILDASS
+717 
-727 SFTGR
+727 R

-825 NLRLFIW
+825 NLRLFIL
-832 KIPEA
+832 KIPDA

-881 ILNSLRL
+881 ILDSLRL
-888 FIIGINDALTSITDH
+888 FIIGINDALTSITH
-903 LREWINLLALYCV
+903 HFLEWIYLLASYCLTV
-916 TIPFF
+916 PSY
-921 VLKSISAVVAR
+921 VLESISVFVTK
-932 LCEIM
+932 LWEMM
-937 VANLDNLRLF
+937 VALLDNLRLF

-952 DKLTSITHRFLEWII
+952 DKLTSITHRFLKWII

>member
-1 MAEHAFP
+1 M
-8 QEPPQSGPD
+8 
-17 QTFNFKVKDDDIV
+17 
-30 DNSSWFISKIFGQLT
+30 
-45 SIAHVFLEWMAL
+45 
-57 LTPYCLTFAVACYLL
+57 
-72 GPFSVVLG
+72 
-80 KVRENVIV
+80 
-88 ILYNLRMFISMI
+88 
-100 FKVLTSMRYWENI
+100 
-113 CVILENLCWF
+113 
-123 CLQILEASKNFA
+123 
-135 HSCFKWIT
+135 
-143 VLASYSPTFSDYL
+143 
-156 LGFFSLILLRVWE
+156 
-169 NMIFILENL
+169 
-178 RIIIATIFEV
+178 
-188 LTNIRYWEISCAIL
+188 
-202 ESLCFFTLQISDALI
+202 
-217 NITHSFL
+217 
-224 EFIRLLASCRSTVSC
+224 
-239 YLFKSITVVVVRV
+239 
-252 WEIMVAILDNL
+252 AILDHL
-263 HIFTAMMFEVF
+263 RIFTAMMFEV
-274 TNIRYWEIS
+274 
-283 CTIADNLRLFILKIS
+283 
-298 DALTSITHHFLEFI
+298 
-312 CLLVSCCSTVSCY
+312 
-325 LFKSIS
+325 
-331 VVVVRVWE
+331 
-339 IMVAILDNL
+339 
-348 RIFTAIMFEILT
+348 LT

-394 EFICLLVSCCSTVSC
+394 EFICLLVSCCSTVSR

-414 ISVVVVSV
+414 IAVVVVRV
-422 WKIMVAILDNLRIYT
+422 W
-437 AMMFE
+437 E
-442 VLTNIRYWKIT
+442 
-453 CAILNNM
+453 
-460 RLFILKISNVLA
+460 
-472 SISHGCLQWIYL
+472 
-484 LAPYCLT
+484 
-491 VPCYLIESISVVLT
+491 
-505 RLRDIMVAILDNLR
+505 IMVAILDNLR
-519 IFTSMMLE
+519 IFTAMMFDI
-527 VLTNIRYW
+527 LTNIRYW
-535 GISRAIL
+535 EIGCAIL
-542 DNLRLFISKTLD
+542 ENLRLFILKVSD
-554 SLTSFTHCLLEYI
+554 ALTSITHHFLEFICLLV
-567 YILASY
+567 S
-573 CLTVPCYVLKS
+573 CCSTVSCYLFKS
-584 ISVVV
+584 IAVVV
-589 VKVWKRMVVILNN
+589 VRVWKIMVAILDN

-618 YWETSCATLN
+618 YWETTCTTLN

-688 SIFSAMIFEVLT
+688 SIFSAMMFEVLT
-700 NIRHWDIS
+700 NIRHWDII

-755 AKLWEIITAILN
+755 AKLWEIIMAILN
-767 YLHLFILKISD
+767 YLHLFIVKNSD

-784 HRSLEW
+784 HRSLKW

-801 PCYVLKSIS
+801 PCYVLKSIA

-825 NLRLFIW
+825 NLRLFIL
-832 KIPEA
+832 KIPET

-870 VAAKLWEIMMG
+870 VAAKLWEMMMG

-888 FIIGINDALTSITDH
+888 FIIGFNDALTSITHH
-903 LREWINLLALYCV
+903 LREWINFLALYCV
-916 TIPFF
+916 TVPFF

>member
-8 QEPPQSGPD
+8 QELPQSGPD
-17 QTFNFKVKDDDIV
+17 QTFNFKVKHDDIV

-100 FKVLTSMRYWENI
+100 FKVLTSRRYWENI

-202 ESLCFFTLQISDALI
+202 ESLCFFTLQISNALI

-224 EFIRLLASCRSTVSC
+224 EFIRLLASCCSTVSC

-472 SISHGCLQWIYL
+472 SISYGCLQWIYL

-554 SLTSFTHCLLEYI
+554 SLI
-567 YILASY
+567 
-573 CLTVPCYVLKS
+573 
-584 ISVVV
+584 
-589 VKVWKRMVVILNN
+589 
-602 LRIFTAMMF
+602 
-611 EVLTNIR
+611 
-618 YWETSCATLN
+618 
-628 NLRLLI
+628 
-634 LKISSAL
+634 
-641 KSIIRLFLE
+641 
-650 CIHILASFCL
+650 
-660 TVPCY
+660 
-665 VLKSISDVVF
+665 
-675 RLWKIMVAILDNL
+675 
-688 SIFSAMIFEVLT
+688 
-700 NIRHWDIS
+700 
-708 CSISDNLRL
+708 
-717 FILKILDASS
+717 
-727 SFTGR
+727 R

-881 ILNSLRL
+881 ILDSLRL
-888 FIIGINDALTSITDH
+888 FIIGINDALTSITH
-903 LREWINLLALYCV
+903 HFLEWIYLLASYCLTV
-916 TIPFF
+916 PSY
-921 VLKSISAVVAR
+921 VLESISVFVTK
-932 LCEIM
+932 LWEMM
-937 VANLDNLRLF
+937 VALLDNLRLF

-952 DKLTSITHRFLEWII
+952 DKLTSITHRFLKWII

>member
-1 MAEHAFP
+1 MTEHAFP
-8 QEPPQSGPD
+8 QELPQSGPD

-224 EFIRLLASCRSTVSC
+224 EFIRLLASCCSTVSC

-472 SISHGCLQWIYL
+472 SISYGCLQWIYL

-554 SLTSFTHCLLEYI
+554 SLI
-567 YILASY
+567 
-573 CLTVPCYVLKS
+573 
-584 ISVVV
+584 
-589 VKVWKRMVVILNN
+589 
-602 LRIFTAMMF
+602 
-611 EVLTNIR
+611 
-618 YWETSCATLN
+618 
-628 NLRLLI
+628 
-634 LKISSAL
+634 
-641 KSIIRLFLE
+641 
-650 CIHILASFCL
+650 
-660 TVPCY
+660 
-665 VLKSISDVVF
+665 
-675 RLWKIMVAILDNL
+675 
-688 SIFSAMIFEVLT
+688 
-700 NIRHWDIS
+700 
-708 CSISDNLRL
+708 
-717 FILKILDASS
+717 
-727 SFTGR
+727 R

-825 NLRLFIW
+825 NLRLFIL
-832 KIPEA
+832 KIPDA

-881 ILNSLRL
+881 ILDSLRL
-888 FIIGINDALTSITDH
+888 FIIGINDALTSITH
-903 LREWINLLALYCV
+903 HFLEWIYLLASYCLTV
-916 TIPFF
+916 PSY
-921 VLKSISAVVAR
+921 VLESISVFVTK
-932 LCEIM
+932 LWEMM
-937 VANLDNLRLF
+937 VALLDNLRLF

-952 DKLTSITHRFLEWII
+952 DKLTSITHRFLKWII

>member
-1 MAEHAFP
+1 MTEHAFP
-8 QEPPQSGPD
+8 QELPQSGPD

-178 RIIIATIFEV
+178 RIIIASIFEV

-224 EFIRLLASCRSTVSC
+224 EFIRLLASCCSTVSC

-437 AMMFE
+437 TMMFE

-453 CAILNNM
+453 CAILNNV

-472 SISHGCLQWIYL
+472 SISYVCLRWIYL

-554 SLTSFTHCLLEYI
+554 SLI
-567 YILASY
+567 
-573 CLTVPCYVLKS
+573 
-584 ISVVV
+584 
-589 VKVWKRMVVILNN
+589 
-602 LRIFTAMMF
+602 
-611 EVLTNIR
+611 
-618 YWETSCATLN
+618 
-628 NLRLLI
+628 
-634 LKISSAL
+634 
-641 KSIIRLFLE
+641 
-650 CIHILASFCL
+650 
-660 TVPCY
+660 
-665 VLKSISDVVF
+665 
-675 RLWKIMVAILDNL
+675 
-688 SIFSAMIFEVLT
+688 
-700 NIRHWDIS
+700 
-708 CSISDNLRL
+708 
-717 FILKILDASS
+717 
-727 SFTGR
+727 R

-755 AKLWEIITAILN
+755 AKLWEIIIAILN

-790 ISLLPSYCLTV
+790 ISLRPSYCLTV

-825 NLRLFIW
+825 NLRLFIL
-832 KIPEA
+832 KIPET

-881 ILNSLRL
+881 ILDSLRL
-888 FIIGINDALTSITDH
+888 FIIGINDALTSITH
-903 LREWINLLALYCV
+903 HFLEWIYLLASYCLTV
-916 TIPFF
+916 PSY
-921 VLKSISAVVAR
+921 VLESISVFVTK
-932 LCEIM
+932 LWEMM
-937 VANLDNLRLF
+937 VALLDNLRLF

-952 DKLTSITHRFLEWII
+952 DKLTSITHRYLEWII

>member
-1 MAEHAFP
+1 MIEHAFP
-8 QEPPQSGPD
+8 QELPQSGPD

-72 GPFSVVLG
+72 GPSSVVLG

-135 HSCFKWIT
+135 HSCFEWIT

-156 LGFFSLILLRVWE
+156 LGFFSLILLRVWQ

-178 RIIIATIFEV
+178 RIIIASIFEV
-188 LTNIRYWEISCAIL
+188 LTNIRYWEISCTIL
-202 ESLCFFTLQISDALI
+202 ESLCFFTLQISNALI

-224 EFIRLLASCRSTVSC
+224 EFIRLLASCCSTVSC

-263 HIFTAMMFEVF
+263 RIFTAMMFEV
-274 TNIRYWEIS
+274 
-283 CTIADNLRLFILKIS
+283 
-298 DALTSITHHFLEFI
+298 
-312 CLLVSCCSTVSCY
+312 
-325 LFKSIS
+325 
-331 VVVVRVWE
+331 
-339 IMVAILDNL
+339 
-348 RIFTAIMFEILT
+348 LT

-394 EFICLLVSCCSTVSC
+394 EFICLLVSCCSTVSRH
-409 YLFKS
+409 LFKS
-414 ISVVVVSV
+414 IAVVVVRV
-422 WKIMVAILDNLRIYT
+422 WEIMVAILDHLRIFT

-442 VLTNIRYWKIT
+442 VLTNIRYWEISCT
-453 CAILNNM
+453 IADNL
-460 RLFILKISNVLA
+460 RLFILKISDALT
-472 SISHGCLQWIYL
+472 SITHHFLEFICLLVSCCSTVSRYL
-484 LAPYCLT
+484 FK
-491 VPCYLIESISVVLT
+491 SIAVVVV
-505 RLRDIMVAILDNLR
+505 RVWEIMVAILDNLR
-519 IFTSMMLE
+519 IFTAIMFDI
-527 VLTNIRYW
+527 LTNIRYW
-535 GISRAIL
+535 EIGCAIL
-542 DNLRLFISKTLD
+542 ENLRLFILKVSD
-554 SLTSFTHCLLEYI
+554 ALTSITHHFLEFICLLV
-567 YILASY
+567 S
-573 CLTVPCYVLKS
+573 CCSTVSCYLFKS
-584 ISVVV
+584 IAVVV
-589 VKVWKRMVVILNN
+589 VRVWKIMVAILDN

-618 YWETSCATLN
+618 YWETTCTTLN

-650 CIHILASFCL
+650 SIHILASFCL

-688 SIFSAMIFEVLT
+688 SIFSAMMFEVLT
-700 NIRHWDIS
+700 NIRHWDII

-727 SFTGR
+727 SFIGR

-755 AKLWEIITAILN
+755 AKLWEIIMAILN
-767 YLHLFILKISD
+767 YLHLFIVKNSD

-784 HRSLEW
+784 HRSLKW

-801 PCYVLKSIS
+801 PCYVLKSIA

-825 NLRLFIW
+825 NLRLFIL
-832 KIPEA
+832 KIPET

-870 VAAKLWEIMMG
+870 VAAKLWEMMMG

-888 FIIGINDALTSITDH
+888 FIIGFNDALTSITHH
-903 LREWINLLALYCV
+903 LREWINFLALYCV
-916 TIPFF
+916 TVPFF

>member
-8 QEPPQSGPD
+8 HELPQSGPD

-224 EFIRLLASCRSTVSC
+224 EFIRLLASCCSTVSC

-472 SISHGCLQWIYL
+472 SISYGCLQWIYL

-527 VLTNIRYW
+527 ILTNIRYW

-554 SLTSFTHCLLEYI
+554 SLI
-567 YILASY
+567 
-573 CLTVPCYVLKS
+573 
-584 ISVVV
+584 
-589 VKVWKRMVVILNN
+589 
-602 LRIFTAMMF
+602 
-611 EVLTNIR
+611 
-618 YWETSCATLN
+618 
-628 NLRLLI
+628 
-634 LKISSAL
+634 
-641 KSIIRLFLE
+641 
-650 CIHILASFCL
+650 
-660 TVPCY
+660 
-665 VLKSISDVVF
+665 
-675 RLWKIMVAILDNL
+675 
-688 SIFSAMIFEVLT
+688 
-700 NIRHWDIS
+700 
-708 CSISDNLRL
+708 
-717 FILKILDASS
+717 
-727 SFTGR
+727 R

-778 ALTGIT
+778 ALTGTT

-881 ILNSLRL
+881 ILDSLRL
-888 FIIGINDALTSITDH
+888 FIIGINDALTSITH
-903 LREWINLLALYCV
+903 HFLEWIYLLASYCLTV
-916 TIPFF
+916 PSY
-921 VLKSISAVVAR
+921 VLESISVFVTK
-932 LCEIM
+932 LWEMM
-937 VANLDNLRLF
+937 VALLDNLRLF

-952 DKLTSITHRFLEWII
+952 DKLTSITHRFLKWII

>member
-8 QEPPQSGPD
+8 QELPQSGPD

-224 EFIRLLASCRSTVSC
+224 EFIRLLASCCSTVSC

-472 SISHGCLQWIYL
+472 SISYGCLQWIYL

-491 VPCYLIESISVVLT
+491 VPCCLIESISVVLT
-505 RLRDIMVAILDNLR
+505 RLRGIMVAILDNLR

-554 SLTSFTHCLLEYI
+554 SLI
-567 YILASY
+567 
-573 CLTVPCYVLKS
+573 
-584 ISVVV
+584 
-589 VKVWKRMVVILNN
+589 
-602 LRIFTAMMF
+602 
-611 EVLTNIR
+611 
-618 YWETSCATLN
+618 
-628 NLRLLI
+628 
-634 LKISSAL
+634 
-641 KSIIRLFLE
+641 
-650 CIHILASFCL
+650 
-660 TVPCY
+660 
-665 VLKSISDVVF
+665 
-675 RLWKIMVAILDNL
+675 
-688 SIFSAMIFEVLT
+688 
-700 NIRHWDIS
+700 
-708 CSISDNLRL
+708 
-717 FILKILDASS
+717 
-727 SFTGR
+727 R

-870 VAAKLWEIMMG
+870 VAAKLWEIMMV
-881 ILNSLRL
+881 ILDSLRL
-888 FIIGINDALTSITDH
+888 FIIGINDALTSITH
-903 LREWINLLALYCV
+903 HFLEWIYLLASYCLTV
-916 TIPFF
+916 PSY
-921 VLKSISAVVAR
+921 VLESISVFVTK
-932 LCEIM
+932 LWEMM
-937 VANLDNLRLF
+937 VALLDNLRLF

-952 DKLTSITHRFLEWII
+952 DKLTSITHRFLKWII

>member
-8 QEPPQSGPD
+8 QELPQSGPD

-224 EFIRLLASCRSTVSC
+224 EFIRLLASCCSTVSC

-472 SISHGCLQWIYL
+472 SISYGCLQWIYL

-554 SLTSFTHCLLEYI
+554 SLI
-567 YILASY
+567 
-573 CLTVPCYVLKS
+573 
-584 ISVVV
+584 
-589 VKVWKRMVVILNN
+589 
-602 LRIFTAMMF
+602 
-611 EVLTNIR
+611 
-618 YWETSCATLN
+618 
-628 NLRLLI
+628 
-634 LKISSAL
+634 
-641 KSIIRLFLE
+641 
-650 CIHILASFCL
+650 
-660 TVPCY
+660 
-665 VLKSISDVVF
+665 
-675 RLWKIMVAILDNL
+675 
-688 SIFSAMIFEVLT
+688 
-700 NIRHWDIS
+700 
-708 CSISDNLRL
+708 
-717 FILKILDASS
+717 
-727 SFTGR
+727 R

-767 YLHLFILKISD
+767 YLYLFILKISD

-881 ILNSLRL
+881 ILDSLRL
-888 FIIGINDALTSITDH
+888 FIIGINDALTSITH
-903 LREWINLLALYCV
+903 HFLEWIYLLASYCLTV
-916 TIPFF
+916 PSY
-921 VLKSISAVVAR
+921 VLESISVFVTK
-932 LCEIM
+932 LWEMM
-937 VANLDNLRLF
+937 VALLDNLRLF

-952 DKLTSITHRFLEWII
+952 DKLTSITHRFLKWII